1 MCNVVVAVVVAVQD
15 VTLPIRRRPQAGEV
29 GSLAGLK
36 KALLRAFYARK
47 TPAKMANLP
56 TLLDFRPEPRTQN
69 LLQQI
74 RLRHS

>member
-15 VTLPIRRRPQAGEV
+15 ATLPIRRRPQAGEV

-36 KALLRAFYARK
+36 KALRAFYAR
-47 TPAKMANLP
+47 NLP

-74 RLRHS
+74 RLRPS